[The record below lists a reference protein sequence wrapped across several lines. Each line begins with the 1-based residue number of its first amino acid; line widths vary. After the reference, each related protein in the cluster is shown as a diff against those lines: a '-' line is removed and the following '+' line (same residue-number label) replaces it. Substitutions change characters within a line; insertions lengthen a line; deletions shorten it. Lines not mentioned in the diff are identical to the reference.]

1 MAERKIAIV
10 VLDTDLDALELSKTI
25 SGLLGSGLPP
35 ETFGRV
41 TVFDAE
47 KTDSV
52 DAIEA
57 ALREKRPVIFK
68 PQGS

>member
-10 VLDTDLDALELSKTI
+10 VLDTDLDALELSKAI

-41 TVFDAE
+41 TVFDGD

-57 ALREKRPVIFK
+57 ALREKRPVIFN
-68 PQGS
+68 PQG